1 MAFFMA
7 CVFLIDAEE
16 TLARQNEFRLYRRD
30 LHDSNNPFELDDFN
44 FKKLFRLPKDVIQML
59 IETLHPILK
68 RKRTT
73 GLAVEIQ
80 VSTILY
86 ILVITYWYIF

>member
-1 MAFFMA
+1 MAR
-7 CVFLIDAEE
+7 VLLIDAEE
-16 TLARQNEFRLYRRD
+16 TLARQKEFKLYRRV
-30 LHDSNNPFELDDFN
+30 LRDSNNPFELDDFN

-59 IETLHPILK
+59 IKTLYPILK

-80 VSTILY
+80 VSLEHK
-86 ILVITYWYIF
+86 WYK